1 VNNRWRWVLGASI
14 ALNIFFLVALT
25 VPHLVG
31 HRHGEKHFK
40 PTMRIDSLAATL
52 PPADGDKLR
61 AALQAR
67 KDIGAAI
74 DDLRA
79 AQDKVRAILRAEPFD
94 EAALRQAMT
103 EVQARHRVVE
113 MAIHDLIAG
122 VAGQLSPEGRAKLAE
137 WPRKP

>member
-1 VNNRWRWVLGASI
+1 VNTRWRWALGASI
-14 ALNIFFLVALT
+14 ALNVFLVALI
-25 VPHLVG
+25 VAHLVG
-31 HRHGEKHFK
+31 HRHGEKRVR

-113 MAIHDLIAG
+113 SAIHDLIAG
-122 VAGQLSPEGRAKLAE
+122 VAGQLSPEGRAKIAE

>member
-1 VNNRWRWVLGASI
+1 VNARWRWALGASI
-14 ALNIFFLVALT
+14 ALNVFLVALIVT
-25 VPHLVG
+25 HLVG
-31 HRHGEKHFK
+31 HHGEKHFK
-40 PTMRIDSLAATL
+40 PTMRIDMLAATL

-67 KDIGAAI
+67 KDIAAGI

-79 AQDKVRAILRAEPFD
+79 AQDKERGVLRAQPFD
-94 EAALRQAMT
+94 EAALRQAMA
-103 EVQARHRVVE
+103 EVQARRRVVE